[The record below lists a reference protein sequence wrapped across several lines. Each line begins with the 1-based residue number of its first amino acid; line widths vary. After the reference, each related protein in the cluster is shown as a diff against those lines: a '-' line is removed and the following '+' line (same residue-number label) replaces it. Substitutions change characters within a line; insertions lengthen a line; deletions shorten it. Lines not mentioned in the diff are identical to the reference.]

1 MTWPGKYYKKG
12 LLLLAAAAHNT
23 LFHGLLHSQVDWM
36 DGGGTA
42 GHPFPLVRAANKGK
56 VPTHASSPDEDD
68 AAAGKWRRVS
78 VRKRGSLAG
87 KI

>member
-42 GHPFPLVRAANKGK
+42 GHPAEAI
-56 VPTHASSPDEDD
+56 SPRES
-68 AAAGKWRRVS
+68 GE
-78 VRKRGSLAG
+78 
-87 KI
+87 